1 MTQEIDSLRETLAMD
16 TDKCHKA
23 ELILGRTQSELE
35 QMQQRIWDDYELTYA
50 GAQEYMAEPFD
61 MAQGDKRTGDIRKE
75 IREMGPVNVTAV
87 EDYRACRERYDDLAR
102 QRDDLVNA
110 QNDLLNIRNFG
121 AKSIEEVKDKLISMD
136 LNLKL

>member
-1 MTQEIDSLRETLAMD
+1 MPKGWRMQQKNLAARQAARSEGQERIRQMTQEIDSLRETLAMD

-50 GAQEYMAEPFD
+50 GAQKYMTEPFD

-75 IREMGPVNVTAV
+75 IVKW
-87 EDYRACRERYDDLAR
+87 AR
-102 QRDDLVNA
+102 
-110 QNDLLNIRNFG
+110 
-121 AKSIEEVKDKLISMD
+121 ST
-136 LNLKL
+136 